1 MLVLLVHMTIKPG
14 TEAECKELLKAV
26 SEETRK
32 EPGCVQYMAHQSQE
46 NPLHFLFYETY
57 RDRAAL
63 ETHWASPHFLRYVT
77 GGIAHLVATRTKEM
91 FPPVS

>member
-1 MLVLLVHMTIKPG
+1 MIALLVHMTVKPG

-32 EPGCVQYMAHQSQE
+32 EPGCIQYAAHQSQE

-57 RDRAAL
+57 RDQSAL
-63 ETHWASPHFLRYVT
+63 DVHRLSPHYLRYVT
-77 GGIAHLVATRTKEM
+77 SGIDHLVATRTKEL
-91 FPPVS
+91 FTPVS